1 MKTLN
6 EIEKL
11 LKESKPPDR
20 EMSQSRHEMWH
31 EILKKRR
38 DRRRLG
44 FLFRIRPWIW
54 ALMSI
59 VLIVLCFLFILWTTQ
74 SH

>member
-1 MKTLN
+1 MKKLN
-6 EIEKL
+6 DIERL
-11 LKESKPPDR
+11 LKESKLPDWDL
-20 EMSQSRHEMWH
+20 SQSRHEMWH
-31 EILKKRR
+31 QILKKRR

-59 VLIVLCFLFILWTTQ
+59 ILIVLCFMFMLWVTQ
-74 SH
+74 TN

>member
-6 EIEKL
+6 NIEKL
-11 LKESKPPDR
+11 LKQSKLPDR
-20 EMSQSRHEMWH
+20 DVSHSRHEMWH
-31 EILKKRR
+31 EILKRRR

-44 FLFRIRPWIW
+44 FLFRIRPWVW

-59 VLIVLCFLFILWTTQ
+59 VLIALCILFMLWITRTQ
-74 SH
+74 